1 MEMFGPMLKEEKLS
15 YLKQTKMLKKAGICI
30 RITQYI
36 AHKKNKF
43 FPYFCNLTTSS
54 LTPIK

>member
-1 MEMFGPMLKEEKLS
+1 MEMFGPMLEEEKFS
-15 YLKQTKMLKKAGICI
+15 YLRQTKMLKKAGICI

-36 AHKKNKF
+36 AHQKNRF
-43 FPYFCNLTTSS
+43 FPYFFNLTISS